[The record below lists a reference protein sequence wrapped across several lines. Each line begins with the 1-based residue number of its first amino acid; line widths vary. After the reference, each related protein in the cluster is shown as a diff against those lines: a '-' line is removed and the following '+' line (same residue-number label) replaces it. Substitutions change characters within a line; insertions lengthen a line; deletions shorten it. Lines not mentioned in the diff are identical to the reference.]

1 MNNEDI
7 KSKINDFLI
16 EEFEIDQELI
26 NPDAKLKDDL
36 GLDSLDF
43 VDVVVEIEDVFGIYI
58 PLPIQTF
65 GFWVAIAF
73 LAASYII
80 KIELQRKENEGLV
93 SIIKVKKLIKV
104 TQITTGY
111 ITRQASQVPTQRQI
125 RSDANMVYH

>member
-43 VDVVVEIEDVFGIYI
+43 VDVVVEIEDAFGVKLTGNDFTNIVFLSDFYN
-58 PLPIQTF
+58 L
-65 GFWVAIAF
+65 
-73 LAASYII
+73 II
-80 KIELQRKENEGLV
+80 K
-93 SIIKVKKLIKV
+93 KLK
-104 TQITTGY
+104 
-111 ITRQASQVPTQRQI
+111 
-125 RSDANMVYH
+125 

>member
-43 VDVVVEIEDVFGIYI
+43 VDVVVEIEDVFGIKLTGNDFTNIVSLSDFYN
-58 PLPIQTF
+58 L
-65 GFWVAIAF
+65 
-73 LAASYII
+73 II
-80 KIELQRKENEGLV
+80 K
-93 SIIKVKKLIKV
+93 KLK
-104 TQITTGY
+104 
-111 ITRQASQVPTQRQI
+111 
-125 RSDANMVYH
+125 

>member
-43 VDVVVEIEDVFGIYI
+43 VDVVVEIEDAFGVKLTGNDFTNIVSLSDFYN
-58 PLPIQTF
+58 L
-65 GFWVAIAF
+65 
-73 LAASYII
+73 II
-80 KIELQRKENEGLV
+80 K
-93 SIIKVKKLIKV
+93 KLK
-104 TQITTGY
+104 
-111 ITRQASQVPTQRQI
+111 
-125 RSDANMVYH
+125 

>member
-43 VDVVVEIEDVFGIYI
+43 VDVVVEIEDVFGIKLTGNDFTNI
-58 PLPIQTF
+58 
-65 GFWVAIAF
+65 VF
-73 LAASYII
+73 LSDFYNLII
-80 KIELQRKENEGLV
+80 K
-93 SIIKVKKLIKV
+93 KLK
-104 TQITTGY
+104 
-111 ITRQASQVPTQRQI
+111 
-125 RSDANMVYH
+125 